1 MNIEKKEFYCFYDNI
16 LPEEQQIF
24 IKKWLIENDTFP
36 WFFYNSTVP
45 EHYLRQQHNDVFLN
59 DSIQLTHSF
68 VSYDIHT
75 KKSQIDSSYYNIA
88 EIIIKKFINLYDYKN
103 VQILRAKT
111 NLQFQYNNTTENS
124 YCAPHI
130 DLLESH
136 HVLIYYVNDSDGDTF
151 LFDKNKKIVN
161 RISPKKGRILFFNGD
176 ILHASSLPI
185 KSKYRSVINFDIK
198 ILNNNT

>member
-75 KKSQIDSSYYNIA
+75 KKSQIDSPYYNIA
-88 EIIIKKFINLYDYKN
+88 EIIIKKFINLYNYKN

>member
-75 KKSQIDSSYYNIA
+75 KKSQIDSPYYNIA

-198 ILNNNT
+198 ILYNNT